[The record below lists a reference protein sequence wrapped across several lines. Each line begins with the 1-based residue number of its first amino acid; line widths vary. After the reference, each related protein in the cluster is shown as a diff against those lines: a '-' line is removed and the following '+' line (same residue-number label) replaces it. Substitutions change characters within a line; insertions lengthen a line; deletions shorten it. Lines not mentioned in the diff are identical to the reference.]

1 MKLWQGRTEAELNE
15 RADAFNRSL
24 PFDRKMLVK
33 DIAGSIAHVSMLR
46 STEVLEKE
54 DAIAIANA
62 LGDMLTEAKEGTL
75 TLDPQAEDVHMA
87 VEALLTERLG
97 DVGKRMHTARSR
109 NDQVALDLRLY
120 LKEEN
125 EKLQVAVLQAIRAF
139 IAVAKE
145 HTDTIMPGYTHLQ
158 IAQPVTFAH
167 HMMAYAQMFVRDLE
181 RLQECKQRTM
191 YNPLGSGAL
200 AGTTYPINRHLT
212 TQMMGLVAPTENS
225 MDSVSDR
232 DFVLELAGVLSILQ
246 MHLSRLCEEL
256 ILFSSGEFGF
266 VSMDDAFS
274 TGSSIMPQ
282 KKNPDMAELIRGK
295 TGRVYGNLMS
305 LLTMMKG
312 LPLSYNKDM
321 QEDKEPIFDSVET
334 VLTGLELLAP
344 MLRTMQVHKKRMRE
358 AAALGY
364 INATDCADYL
374 TKKGI
379 PFRDAYRITGEIVRY
394 CAEQGISLE
403 ELPMEVY
410 RNFSDQFE
418 ADVYEAIQIENSLN
432 GRTTFGGPAKPAVE
446 EQIARLE
453 ERIQVL
459 EEVE

>member
-1 MKLWQGRTEAELNE
+1 MKLWKGRTEAEVDR
-15 RADAFNRSL
+15 RADELNRSL
-24 PFDRKMLVK
+24 PFDQKMLTK
-33 DIAGSIAHVSMLR
+33 DIAGSIAHVTMLQAA
-46 STEVLEKE
+46 EIIAKD

-62 LGDMLTEAKEGTL
+62 LGDMLEEAQAGTL
-75 TLDPQAEDVHMA
+75 PLDPCAEDVHMA

-97 DVGKRMHTARSR
+97 DRGKRMHTARSR

-120 LKEEN
+120 LAEQN
-125 EKLQVAVLQAIRAF
+125 VKLQAETESVIRALVD
-139 IAVAKE
+139 VAKE
-145 HTDTIMPGYTHLQ
+145 HTESLMPGYTHLQ

-167 HMMAYAQMFVRDLE
+167 HLLAYAQMFVRDLE
-181 RLQECKQRTM
+181 RLEACNARTR
-191 YNPLGSGAL
+191 YNPLGAGAL
-200 AGTTYPINRHLT
+200 AGTSYPINRHLT
-212 TQMMGLVAPTENS
+212 TQLLGFHAPTENS

-232 DFVLELAGVLSILQ
+232 DFVLELASVLSIVQ

-256 ILFSSGEFGF
+256 IVFSSNEFGF

-295 TGRVYGNLMS
+295 TGRVYGALMA

-312 LPLSYNKDM
+312 LPLAYNKDM
-321 QEDKEPIFDSVET
+321 QEDKEPIFDACDT
-334 VLTGLELLAP
+334 VLACLEIMAP
-344 MLRTMQVHKKRMRE
+344 MLASMTVHTGRMRE

-374 TKKGI
+374 TKKGM
-379 PFRDAYRITGEIVRY
+379 PFRDAYRITGEIVAH

-403 ELPMEVY
+403 ELPMEIY
-410 RNFSDQFE
+410 RNFSPEFGEDLF
-418 ADVYEAIQIENSLN
+418 DAIKIENSLHA
-432 GRTTFGGPAKPAVE
+432 RTTFGGPAASAVQ

-453 ERIQVL
+453 DKLNNRTE
-459 EEVE
+459 